1 MKVLGTTLEEIPWAI
16 SIILY
21 KVRKVMVLLALGGSN
36 FRNGSTPLVTT
47 TCYYNCK
54 RNFYQKWLWDRGIFL
69 RIKSD
74 LIGKTCNILFHDSTS
89 TDENHSNFY
98 KILMVIDA
106 FSPEMDYNFAL
117 LCTNFRDDSKFLYGI
132 FDLRHF
138 YRATAPDST
147 TVRVRPES
155 MEYTWNR

>member
-74 LIGKTCNILFHDSTS
+74 LIGKTRYKDLQFHVEVSKTIRILI
-89 TDENHSNFY
+89 
-98 KILMVIDA
+98 K
-106 FSPEMDYNFAL
+106 
-117 LCTNFRDDSKFLYGI
+117 
-132 FDLRHF
+132 
-138 YRATAPDST
+138 
-147 TVRVRPES
+147 
-155 MEYTWNR
+155 